1 MRPVGRSECGY
12 IQDGRLKSGRVRARS
27 LKLPFRG
34 FGAFSLVMS
43 HLEHITL
50 HFYVAMG
57 LFCPSGP
64 LGTWDVS

>member
-1 MRPVGRSECGY
+1 MRPAGRSECGY
-12 IQDGRLKSGRVRARS
+12 IRDGRLKSGRVFQS
-27 LKLPFRG
+27 VGSELFTWY
-34 FGAFSLVMS
+34 MS